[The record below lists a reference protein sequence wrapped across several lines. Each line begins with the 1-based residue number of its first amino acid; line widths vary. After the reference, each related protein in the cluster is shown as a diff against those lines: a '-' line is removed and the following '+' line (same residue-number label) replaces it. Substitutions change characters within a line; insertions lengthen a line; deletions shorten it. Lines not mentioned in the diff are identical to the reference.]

1 MKKTLLRATAW
12 LAAILLLLAAGGY
25 AWYLSLDLDQ
35 LPTANSQASVA
46 DLAWLNKPVT
56 QKRGRILA
64 VVSSTERGGP
74 AMKKAGYELTELARA
89 YYVFQANGYE
99 VDIASPQGGKPPE
112 RIDLDD
118 MGDADYAFLND
129 AAAQAKVVNSIP
141 LARVDASRYAAVYFV
156 GGKGAMHDLPDNP
169 DVARILARI
178 VGDIAGRGVVG
189 AVCHGP
195 AALLGVKLADGKL
208 LVAGRR
214 MTGFTNE
221 EELFLMKDAR
231 QRFGFLLEE
240 RAVAQGARFVAGPKY
255 IDNTVVDGRLVT
267 GQNAWSTWSVAEAM
281 VTALGHQPVARERTA
296 EEASV
301 RLLATYYRE
310 GLAAARKQQSVSP
323 RFDKMLVLMH
333 SVVAAMQWRAA
344 DAVNLQRLAST

>member
-1 MKKTLLRATAW
+1 MKKTLLCAAAW
-12 LAAILLLLAAGGY
+12 LAAILFLLAAGGY
-25 AWYLSLDLDQ
+25 AWYLSLDLDK
-35 LPTANSQASVA
+35 LPKANPQATVA
-46 DLAWLNKPVT
+46 DLAWLKNPVA
-56 QKRGRILA
+56 QRRGRILA

-89 YYVFQANGYE
+89 WYVFQANGYE

-141 LARVDASRYAAVYFV
+141 LAHVDASRYAAVYFV
-156 GGKGAMHDLPDNP
+156 GGKGAMHDLPDSP
-169 DVARILARI
+169 DVARI
-178 VGDIAGRGVVG
+178 VGDILGRGVVG

-195 AALLGVKLADGKL
+195 AALLGVKLADGKP

-214 MTGFTNE
+214 MTGFTND
-221 EELFLMKDAR
+221 EELFLIKDAR
-231 QRFGFLLEE
+231 TRFGFLLEE
-240 RAVAQGARFVAGPKY
+240 RALAQGARFVAGPKY
-255 IDNTVVDGRLVT
+255 LDNTVVDGRLVT

-281 VTALGHQPVARERTA
+281 IVALGHRPVARERSA
-296 EEASV
+296 EEVSV
-301 RLLATYYRE
+301 RLLATYYRA
-310 GLAAARKQQSVSP
+310 GLNAARAEQAALP

-344 DAVNLQRLAST
+344 DAVNLQRLAKG

>member
-1 MKKTLLRATAW
+1 MLKTLLRVGAW
-12 LAAILLLLAAGGY
+12 LGATLVLLAAG
-25 AWYLSLDLDQ
+25 AYLYYRSLGVDQ
-35 LPTANSQASVA
+35 LPKANPQATVA
-46 DLAWLNKPVT
+46 DLAFLHNATT

-64 VVSSTERGGP
+64 VVSSTGRGGP
-74 AMKKAGYELTELARA
+74 GMKRAGYELTELARA

-99 VDIASPQGGKPPE
+99 VDIASPKGGKPPE

-129 AAAQAKVVNSIP
+129 AGAQRKVADSTA

-156 GGKGAMHDLPDNP
+156 GGKGAMHDLPDHP
-169 DVARILARI
+169 DVARI
-178 VGDIAGRGVVG
+178 VNDIAARGVVG

-195 AALLGVKLADGKL
+195 AALLGVKRADGKAL
-208 LVAGRR
+208 LAGRR

-231 QRFGFLLEE
+231 TRFGFLLEE
-240 RAVAQGARFVAGPKY
+240 RAVAEGARFVAGPKY
-255 IDNTVVDGRLVT
+255 IDNTIVDGRLVT

-281 VTALGHQPVARERTA
+281 VAALGHRPVARERTA
-296 EEASV
+296 EEISV
-301 RLLATYYRE
+301 RLLATYYRD
-310 GLAAARKQQSVSP
+310 GLGAARAEQAALP

-344 DAVNLQRLAST
+344 DAVNLQRLANG

>member
-1 MKKTLLRATAW
+1 MNKTLLRAAAW
-12 LAAILLLLAAGGY
+12 LAAILFLLAAGGY
-25 AWYLSLDLDQ
+25 GWYRSLGLDK
-35 LPTANSQASVA
+35 LPKANPQATVA
-46 DLAWLNKPVT
+46 DLAWLKNTVT
-56 QKRGRILA
+56 QQRGRILA

-74 AMKKAGYELTELARA
+74 AMNKAGYELTELARA

-99 VDIASPQGGKPPE
+99 VDIASPRGGKPPE

-118 MGDADYAFLND
+118 MGTADYAFLND
-129 AAAQAKVVNSIP
+129 AAAQKKVAASMP
-141 LARVDASRYAAVYFV
+141 LADVDASRYAAVYFV
-156 GGKGAMHDLPDNP
+156 GGKGAMHDLPGNP
-169 DVARILARI
+169 EVARI
-178 VGDIAGRGVVG
+178 VGEIAARGVVG

-195 AALLGVKLADGKL
+195 AALLGLKLGDGKPF
-208 LVAGRR
+208 VAGRR
-214 MTGFTNE
+214 MTAFTNE

-231 QRFGFLLEE
+231 TRFGFLLEE
-240 RAVAQGARFVAGPKY
+240 RAVLEGARFVTGPKY

-281 VTALGHQPVARERTA
+281 VSALGHRPVARERTA

-301 RLLATYYRE
+301 ELLATYYRD
-310 GLAAARKQQSVSP
+310 GLEAARARQAVLP

-344 DAVNLQRLAST
+344 DAVQLQRLAKG